1 MQRLCDRPFVLH
13 QDGGPPEGPFTIHLV
28 RQGFA
33 VSFQL
38 AGSPWEPPRFCW
50 EKMLASELDEGSQ
63 LLGVL
68 ETAVLDLEKALS
80 VFHKR
85 LTQFTATSNE
95 KTDLPCLAELL
106 QEFVFISRG
115 HGVERPSDHDS
126 AVSEV
131 RRLHSLTCS

>member
-28 RQGFA
+28 RQGSA

-38 AGSPWEPPRFCW
+38 TDSLRSPPRFCW

-63 LLGVL
+63 LWGAL
-68 ETAVLDLEKALS
+68 EAAVLDLEKALE

-85 LTQFTATSNE
+85 LTRFTATSSE
-95 KTDLPCLAELL
+95 KTDLPCLAEAL
-106 QEFVFISRG
+106 QESVFISRG
-115 HGVERPSDHDS
+115 HGVERPSDHDT
-126 AVSEV
+126 AVSEI
-131 RRLHSLTCS
+131 RRLHSLICS